1 MSKKKFVQQTFENI
15 DIVDISSEGLG
26 VTKINEWVVFVEGAV
41 PGDVCNINVYKKKR
55 KFGFAKITDLVKPSE
70 HRVKPEC
77 QHFGTCGGCKWQNFA
92 YSAQLQYKQNQVVNA
107 FKRLA
112 KVEVGHTFDILGCE
126 EIYYY
131 RNKLDFGF
139 SNKKWLTA
147 EELKLVNESISQLDN
162 DAANQ
167 QIDISSNR
175 QINNGCGFH
184 VSGAFDKVLDI
195 QHCHLQE
202 DPSNQIRNEVRR
214 FALEKGYDF
223 FNIRDKAGLMRT
235 MIIRTSTTGEV
246 MCVFSFYDNDTEKI
260 NTLLGHVKQ
269 SFPQITALLYVIN
282 QKGNDTIYDLPVQCF
297 HGNDFIYEEMEGLK
311 FKIGPKSFYQ
321 TNSKQAYQLYKIT
334 RNFAGLKGN
343 EIVYDLYTGTG
354 TIALFV
360 SKNAKHV
367 VGVESVP
374 EAIEDA
380 KENAKLNEISNT
392 SFYAGDMKDVLNDEF
407 ITANGKPDVI
417 ITDPPRVGMHPS
429 VVAKMLE
436 IAAPKIVYV
445 SCNPASQARDVA
457 LLAEKYIVTKVQAVD
472 MFPQTLHVESV
483 ALLELK

>member
-1 MSKKKFVQQTFENI
+1 MSKKKYTAQTFENI
-15 DIVDISSEGLG
+15 EIVDISSEGLG

-55 KFGFAKITDLVKPSE
+55 KFGFAKITELVKPSE

-92 YSAQLQYKQNQVVNA
+92 YTAQLKYKQNQVVNA
-107 FKRLA
+107 FQRLA
-112 KVEVGHTFDILGCE
+112 KVEVAETLDILGCE

-147 EELKLVNESISQLDN
+147 DELKEKIQESGDDSQSSVV
-162 DAANQ
+162 
-167 QIDISSNR
+167 QINKSSNGS
-175 QINNGCGFH
+175 GCGFH

-195 QHCHLQE
+195 EHCHLQA
-202 DPSNQIRNEVRR
+202 DPSNQIRNEVKR
-214 FALEKGYDF
+214 FALEKGYEF

-260 NTLLGHVKQ
+260 NELLSHVKQ

-282 QKGNDTIYDLPVQCF
+282 QKGNDTIYDLPVHTF
-297 HGNDFIYEEMEGLK
+297 SGNDFIYEEMEGLK

-321 TNSKQAYQLYKIT
+321 TNSKQAYNLYKIT
-334 RNFAGLKGN
+334 RNFADLKGN

-380 KENAKLNEISNT
+380 KENARVNNIANT
-392 SFYAGDMKDVLNDEF
+392 SFFAGDMKDVLNDEF
-407 ITANGKPDVI
+407 ILANGKPDVI
-417 ITDPPRVGMHPS
+417 ITDPPRVGMHPD
-429 VVAKMLE
+429 VVAKILE
-436 IAAPKIVYV
+436 IAPPKIVYV

-457 LLAEKYIVTKVQAVD
+457 MLSEKYDVLKVQAVD

-483 ALLELK
+483 ALLLLR